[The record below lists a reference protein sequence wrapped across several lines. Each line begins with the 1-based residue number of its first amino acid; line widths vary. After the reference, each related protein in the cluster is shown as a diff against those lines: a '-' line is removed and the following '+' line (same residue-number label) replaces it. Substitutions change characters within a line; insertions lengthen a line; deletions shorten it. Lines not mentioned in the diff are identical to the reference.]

1 MKTLYI
7 IAGCNGAGKTTA
19 SKTLLPEIWDCKEYV
34 NADAIAFGL
43 SPYNREEMSIAA
55 GKIMLMRIEELLEQN
70 SSFSIETTLST
81 RSYVRLVDRAHEK
94 GYVVTLLFFWLSS
107 PEMAIQRVAA
117 RKAGGG
123 HGIDTDV
130 IIRRYYAGIKNF
142 KELYKDRVDSWTLV
156 DNSMNPRWVVADNK
170 AIYDQVTYDRIMNQ
184 VAVKFNNVQ

>member
-7 IAGCNGAGKTTA
+7 IAGCNGAGKTTV

-43 SPYNREEMSIAA
+43 SPYNREKMSIAA
-55 GKIMLMRIEELLEQN
+55 GKIMLMRIEELLEQDI
-70 SSFSIETTLST
+70 SFSIETTLST
-81 RSYVRLVDRAHEK
+81 RSYVKLVDRAHEK

-117 RKAGGG
+117 RKASGG
-123 HGIDTDV
+123 HSIEKDV

-156 DNSMNPRWVVADNK
+156 DNSINPRWVVADNK
-170 AIYDQVTYDRIMNQ
+170 AIYDQVTYDRIMSQ
-184 VAVKFNNVQ
+184 VAVKINNVQ